1 MTTAASAARGD
12 PWTREA
18 LLPLYAPRSIAIV
31 GASMRPGSFGA
42 RTLANL
48 AAYDGRIHL
57 VNARYDTIDGR
68 PCHASVRVLPEVP
81 DLVVIT
87 TPAPTV
93 EEVLEDCIAAGVP
106 AAIVYA
112 SGFAETG
119 DPEDAARQDRLAT
132 RAAEAGLRLLG
143 PNCVGMLD
151 YVSGARVTFAGVPAG
166 RVTEGPAIGLICQSG
181 ALGFALAQAMDRGVA
196 FSHVLSCGNS
206 ADVDVA
212 DWISALADDP
222 HCSVIACAFEGAPD
236 PRRFLAAAERA
247 WARDKPLVVFK
258 LATGEEGAVAA
269 MSHTGSLA
277 GSHAAWTAL
286 FDRAGAI
293 VVEDFDALVETAA
306 FFAKAPAPDAS
317 GVAVLSGSGG
327 AAIMAADCAE
337 TEGVALPQPSEA
349 VRARLRAGL
358 PPFVQPRN
366 PVDATAQIIN
376 DMSALLD
383 CADALLGD
391 PAFGTLV
398 FGYPYAYDTATAR
411 QPHLSA
417 LAARHGKPICLV
429 WLTQLLE
436 GPGTREAEADPNL
449 VVFRSMRRCFRTL
462 RAWHD
467 RGARRRQPVRS
478 ALATYDRD
486 RVRALFTDAGPGP
499 LGEGPSKA
507 ILAACEI
514 ALPQGGRAADAAGAA
529 ELAER
534 IAGPVAIKI
543 DSPDIPHKTEAGG
556 VMLGVTGPE
565 AAAEAFQRVLTR
577 CRAAAPGARITGVTV
592 EEMIPPG
599 VEVIIGI
606 RDQEGFGP
614 TVTVGLGGVFTELL
628 RDTRTVL
635 APVDI
640 SEALAMLRGLRG
652 ARVFNGFRGAPPID
666 LVAVAGV
673 VATLSQLAADSGGRL
688 AEFEVNPLI
697 CLPDRAVAVDGMA
710 VLAPPPAGKSAP
722 ARGGLRP

>member
-42 RTLANL
+42 RTLGNL
-48 AAYDGRIHL
+48 DAYDGRIHL

-68 PCHASVRVLPEVP
+68 PCHASVGVLPEVP

-306 FFAKAPAPDAS
+306 FFAKAPARTPPAS
-317 GVAVLSGSGG
+317 PCSQARAVPRSWPPTAPRRKVSPCPSRPRRCGHGYAPGCRLSSSP
-327 AAIMAADCAE
+327 AI
-337 TEGVALPQPSEA
+337 
-349 VRARLRAGL
+349 
-358 PPFVQPRN
+358 
-366 PVDATAQIIN
+366 
-376 DMSALLD
+376 
-383 CADALLGD
+383 
-391 PAFGTLV
+391 
-398 FGYPYAYDTATAR
+398 
-411 QPHLSA
+411 
-417 LAARHGKPICLV
+417 
-429 WLTQLLE
+429 
-436 GPGTREAEADPNL
+436 
-449 VVFRSMRRCFRTL
+449 RSMPRHRSSTTCRRCST
-462 RAWHD
+462 A
-467 RGARRRQPVRS
+467 P
-478 ALATYDRD
+478 
-486 RVRALFTDAGPGP
+486 
-499 LGEGPSKA
+499 
-507 ILAACEI
+507 
-514 ALPQGGRAADAAGAA
+514 
-529 ELAER
+529 
-534 IAGPVAIKI
+534 
-543 DSPDIPHKTEAGG
+543 
-556 VMLGVTGPE
+556 
-565 AAAEAFQRVLTR
+565 TR
-577 CRAAAPGARITGVTV
+577 CSVIRPSARWFSATPTP
-592 EEMIPPG
+592 MTPP
-599 VEVIIGI
+599 
-606 RDQEGFGP
+606 
-614 TVTVGLGGVFTELL
+614 L
-628 RDTRTVL
+628 
-635 APVDI
+635 PVSRI
-640 SEALAMLRGLRG
+640 
-652 ARVFNGFRGAPPID
+652 
-666 LVAVAGV
+666 
-673 VATLSQLAADSGGRL
+673 
-688 AEFEVNPLI
+688 
-697 CLPDRAVAVDGMA
+697 
-710 VLAPPPAGKSAP
+710 
-722 ARGGLRP
+722 